1 MTNPSNPA
9 AVDVAALDVIP
20 LTQELVAMESESQ
33 HSNAAVSDRIAAV
46 MRAIGFEVERLA
58 YDDNGVEKVNIVGK
72 LGQGAGGLGLFG
84 HSDVVPGGDGWQPY
98 VPEIRDGRLYG
109 RGSCDMKGP
118 VAAMLVAAARV
129 DPAALK
135 HPLFIAVTSDEEV
148 GHTGARIICT
158 DSTLLGAGWPT
169 YCVVGEPTEL
179 VPVYAH
185 KGGYRITVT
194 AHGVAAHT
202 STDRGV
208 SANFLIAP
216 FLAEMAELAQLF
228 KQEPR
233 FMNQEFDPPTNGFN
247 MVLDDGGAKPNVTA
261 AKTVCTLA
269 LRAMPDANIEEAVAL
284 IEARARAYGFDV
296 ESHGFTPFYVAPDA
310 DVVRLACRVTGHD
323 RAQAVPY
330 GTEAVWYQA
339 HAQTLVLGP
348 GNIAQAHTRGE
359 WIDLDQL
366 TRAVD
371 VYADFIRAV
380 CLEED

>member
-58 YDDNGVEKVNIVGK
+58 YDDDGVEKVNIVGK
-72 LGQGAGGLGLFG
+72 LGQGTGGLGLFG
-84 HSDVVPGGDGWQPY
+84 HSDVVPGGEGWQPY

-129 DPAALK
+129 DAAALK
-135 HPLFIAVTSDEEV
+135 HPVFIAVTSDEEM
-148 GHTGARIICT
+148 GHTGAQIICR
-158 DSTLLGAGWPT
+158 DSALLGAGWPT
-169 YCVVGEPTEL
+169 YCIVGEPTEL
-179 VPVYAH
+179 APVYAH

-228 KQEPR
+228 KR
-233 FMNQEFDPPTNGFN
+233 
-247 MVLDDGGAKPNVTA
+247 
-261 AKTVCTLA
+261 
-269 LRAMPDANIEEAVAL
+269 
-284 IEARARAYGFDV
+284 
-296 ESHGFTPFYVAPDA
+296 
-310 DVVRLACRVTGHD
+310 
-323 RAQAVPY
+323 
-330 GTEAVWYQA
+330 
-339 HAQTLVLGP
+339 
-348 GNIAQAHTRGE
+348 
-359 WIDLDQL
+359 
-366 TRAVD
+366 
-371 VYADFIRAV
+371 
-380 CLEED
+380 